1 MRTRI
6 VYSCMPM
13 IQNQVNRHSFP
24 KEFFFAA
31 NLSLLQHFL
40 IINRLGGADWVQW

>member
-13 IQNQVNRHSFP
+13 IQNQKPVPVIQLEKKKIYDGNFR
-24 KEFFFAA
+24 
-31 NLSLLQHFL
+31 
-40 IINRLGGADWVQW
+40 